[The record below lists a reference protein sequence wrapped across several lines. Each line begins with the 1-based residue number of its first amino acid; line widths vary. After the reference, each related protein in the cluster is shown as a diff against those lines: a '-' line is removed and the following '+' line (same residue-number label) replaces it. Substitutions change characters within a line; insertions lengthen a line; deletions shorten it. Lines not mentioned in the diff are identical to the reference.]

1 MRDLTYFEKNE
12 QKKHIVLLV
21 VIVLWIIWSGIG
33 AVDYFAWVSL
43 TLPSF
48 FLILGLAIAY
58 PKFKYSTFTYFMVF
72 LHIVV
77 LLYGARY
84 RYSGMPLFV
93 WITETF
99 DLHRNYY
106 DRVGHFMQGFAPMF
120 MSKEYFFRSGILK
133 RCKMSYLILMSF
145 ILGISAFWELS
156 EFAAAMITKKPA
168 SYIFSSQGILWDTQW
183 DMVLAIIGGATALF
197 VFGKLHDKKMNEMT
211 EKKV

>member
-1 MRDLTYFEKNE
+1 MEIIALDPQREK
-12 QKKHIVLLV
+12 QKHLFLLV
-21 VIVLWIIWSGIG
+21 TIVLWVIWSGIG

-48 FLILGLAIAY
+48 FLILGLVIAY
-58 PKFKYSTFTYFMVF
+58 PKFKYSTFTYVMVF

-84 RYSGMPLFV
+84 RYAGVPLFV
-93 WITETF
+93 WISDTL
-99 DLHRNYY
+99 DLHRNYF

-120 MSKEYFFRSGILK
+120 MSKEYFYRAGILK
-133 RCKMSYLILMSF
+133 PCKMAKLILMGF

-156 EFAAAMITKKPA
+156 EFAATMITKKPA
-168 SYIFSSQGILWDTQW
+168 SYIFSSQGVLWDTQW

-197 VFGKLHDKKMNEMT
+197 VFGKIHDRKIKAVE
-211 EKKV
+211 ESDL